1 MMQDDF
7 LDCFG
12 APEVIGKVSNFC
24 LSFFHLTYGNRH
36 IPFTLPMLQPTA
48 ISEVHKD
55 ILSVL
60 YKLKVEI
67 LGCRYM
73 RMVES
78 EFFLYFLAA
87 DWN

>member
-1 MMQDDF
+1 
-7 LDCFG
+7 
-12 APEVIGKVSNFC
+12 
-24 LSFFHLTYGNRH
+24 
-36 IPFTLPMLQPTA
+36 MLQPTA
-48 ISEVHKD
+48 IGEVHKD

-73 RMVES
+73 AMVES
-78 EFFLYFLAA
+78 EFFLYFLVA